1 MAHRGPDGEGIW
13 QEGAAIVGHRR
24 LAIVDLAASHQPMT
38 DATGRYVLSYNGEVY
53 NYADLRRGLEP
64 RWRFRTQGDTEVVLA
79 GLVLEGEGFFER
91 MEGMWALVLWDRK
104 REAALLAR
112 DRMGKKPLYYQTAK
126 DVLACA
132 SELPALAHLA
142 PEQWSEDPN
151 STADY
156 FRFGYYLP
164 GTTAYREVRE
174 VLPGHALKWRPS
186 GTLEETP
193 YWRLAIGGAPPPNPH
208 QELRQRLVAAVRR
221 RLVADVEVGAFLSGG
236 IDSSLVVSILTEE
249 LGVHPKTFTIG
260 FENRTYDERP
270 FARVMAERC
279 GTDHFEDVL
288 ANWDRSTLE
297 RLIQDHVGQ
306 PFQDSSLLP
315 TALVSEVAA
324 RRVKVALSGDG
335 GDEVF
340 SGYQRYQAR
349 AILRWYARL
358 PASLR
363 QNIGK
368 LIRSLPEPMSHH
380 SRSLLKKA
388 VLFQNVVDRFE
399 DERPYVAPLLYSNR
413 DLRALIPDI
422 AESGHRP
429 PGLPEESRA
438 DGILEMMAGD
448 AMVYLPQDIL
458 AKVDRA
464 SMAHS
469 LESRAPFLD
478 TGVVELAFSLPRRQH
493 RRGIRGKRM
502 LRETFADRL
511 PSDIWSRRK
520 QGFGVPIHQWFR
532 EALGEQLEELLDR
545 HTSPIAPDQ
554 VRAMLA
560 AHRQGARDHGY
571 RLWGIYVY
579 LYWREQRPWR
589 RS

>member
-1 MAHRGPDGEGIW
+1 
-13 QEGAAIVGHRR
+13 
-24 LAIVDLAASHQPMT
+24 
-38 DATGRYVLSYNGEVY
+38 
-53 NYADLRRGLEP
+53 
-64 RWRFRTQGDTEVVLA
+64 
-79 GLVLEGEGFFER
+79 
-91 MEGMWALVLWDRK
+91 
-104 REAALLAR
+104 
-112 DRMGKKPLYYQTAK
+112 
-126 DVLACA
+126 
-132 SELPALAHLA
+132 LA
-142 PEQWSEDPN
+142 PAPWSEDPK

-156 FRFGYYLP
+156 FRYGYYLP

-174 VLPGHALKWRPS
+174 VRPGHTLTWRPS
-186 GTLEETP
+186 GEVSETP
-193 YWRLAIGGAPPPNPH
+193 YWRLAIGGAAPADP
-208 QELRQRLVAAVRR
+208 QRELHERLVTAVRR

-260 FENRTYDERP
+260 FESRAYDERP
-270 FARVMAERC
+270 FARIMAERC

-288 ANWDRSTLE
+288 SDWDRPTLE

-324 RRVKVALSGDG
+324 RHVKVALSGDG
-335 GDEVF
+335 GDELF

-349 AILRWYARL
+349 AILRWYSRL
-358 PASLR
+358 PAPLR
-363 QNIGK
+363 RNIGK
-368 LIRSLPEPMSHH
+368 LIRSIPEPMTHH

-388 VLFQNVVDRFE
+388 ALFQDVVDRQE
-399 DERPYVAPLLYSNR
+399 DERPYVAPLFYSNR

-422 AESGHRP
+422 AGAGHNP
-429 PGLPEESRA
+429 PGLPEECRA
-438 DGILEMMAGD
+438 DGIQEMMAGD

-478 TGVVELAFSLPRRQH
+478 TGVVELAFSLPRRRH
-493 RRGIRGKRM
+493 WRGFRGKRM

-511 PSDIWSRRK
+511 PSDIWHRRK

-532 EALGEQLEELLDR
+532 GPLGEHLGELLGR
-545 HTSPIAPDQ
+545 HDSPLAPDR
-554 VRAMLA
+554 VRSMLT

-571 RLWGIYVY
+571 RLWCIYVY